1 MVLFFHTLGSVGTKP
16 QLKKEYLPWKSFVQG
31 LEDHLCVFGTS
42 VQTIGTL
49 WHVFETTSTK
59 KEVAFEDGFNAKV
72 EALHLKNKLHQA
84 RMQIRQDALMI

>member
-1 MVLFFHTLGSVGTKP
+1 LVLFFHTLGLVGTKP
-16 QLKKEYLPWKSFVQG
+16 QLKKESLPWQSSLQG

-49 WHVFETTSTK
+49 WHVFEATSTE

-72 EALHLKNKLHQA
+72 EVLCLKNKLHQA
-84 RMQIRQDALMI
+84 QMQIRQDALMI